1 MRRTQI
7 LLDAV
12 QYRWLTAKAR
22 QSRKSL
28 SQVLRELVD
37 EKRAVSGSAR
47 RDDPLFCL
55 VGLGQDPTTDVA
67 ERHDVYLY
75 RAKPSKR
82 RK

>member
-1 MRRTQI
+1 MRTQI
-7 LLDAV
+7 LLDPV
-12 QYRWLTAKAR
+12 QHRWLTAKAR
-22 QSRKSL
+22 RSHKSL

-37 EKRAVSGSAR
+37 EQRTVFGHAR
-47 RDDPLFCL
+47 RDDPLFSL
-55 VGLGQDPTTDVA
+55 VGLGRDSTTDVA